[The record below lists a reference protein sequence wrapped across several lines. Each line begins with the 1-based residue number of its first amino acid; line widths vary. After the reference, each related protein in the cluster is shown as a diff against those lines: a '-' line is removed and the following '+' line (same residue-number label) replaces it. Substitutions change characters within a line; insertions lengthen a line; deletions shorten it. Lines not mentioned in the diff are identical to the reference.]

1 MKVQIRIE
9 TEFGWGERRVHEIS
23 ILERSLTEASAEDL
37 GLSLAEGKV
46 ILREIQ
52 RAVLQDQVEEISEI
66 ERVCPTCQTYL
77 PIHDRRS
84 RRIDT
89 LFGRVTVHAPRVRIC
104 MCRFPGF
111 PECTAAF
118 SPLTRVIPGQATPE
132 LCKLQADLAARHSF
146 REAARL
152 LNALTPCARQNHT
165 TIRNRLAS
173 VADGL
178 ETQCAEIQKAL
189 EVQPDRSE
197 MTVFLDSAYVRSRPE
212 YQRRNFEVVVGSIE
226 SKTGSKRRFGLS
238 LAGADHPLECLK
250 SNLKAAGWRPGAAVT
265 VLSDGDPALPR
276 LVRNATNG
284 NVKHIL
290 DWWHISA
297 RIRHV
302 ETTFYTLLSRIEN
315 SGTSDVEALVER
327 LRWRIWHGQTQR
339 ALEELG
345 ILFRYA
351 MQARECTAGEIS
363 EAALSAAARTMDLQT
378 YLLHNLSALVDYGR
392 RRRQGKAVSTS
403 RAEGLVN
410 EIANV
415 RMGKKQRM
423 RWSPRGAHR
432 VATVR
437 AAVLDGRLSARH
449 LNAA

>member
-1 MKVQIRIE
+1 
-9 TEFGWGERRVHEIS
+9 
-23 ILERSLTEASAEDL
+23 
-37 GLSLAEGKV
+37 
-46 ILREIQ
+46 
-52 RAVLQDQVEEISEI
+52 
-66 ERVCPTCQTYL
+66 
-77 PIHDRRS
+77 
-84 RRIDT
+84 
-89 LFGRVTVHAPRVRIC
+89 

-250 SNLKAAGWRPGAAVT
+250 SNLKAAGWRPGSAVT

-290 DWWHISA
+290 DWSHICHLHLGRPVMTSA
-297 RIRHV
+297 STHIVRRPGAI
-302 ETTFYTLLSRIEN
+302 LSRLLLVLTLVLFGLPQGHADGIATIVGPTAQ
-315 SGTSDVEALVER
+315 STVEQA
-327 LRWRIWHGQTQR
+327 
-339 ALEELG
+339 LG
-345 ILFRYA
+345 IP
-351 MQARECTAGEIS
+351 
-363 EAALSAAARTMDLQT
+363 SAQ
-378 YLLHNLSALVDYGR
+378 
-392 RRRQGKAVSTS
+392 
-403 RAEGLVN
+403 
-410 EIANV
+410 
-415 RMGKKQRM
+415 
-423 RWSPRGAHR
+423 
-432 VATVR
+432 
-437 AAVLDGRLSARH
+437 RH
-449 LNAA
+449 LLRAQLPDNASPDGVVPGGVVQAGPFCSMAMISPAPHQPLLPIAIHILPPARGPPAACRFSSG

>member
-1 MKVQIRIE
+1 MKVRIRIE
-9 TEFGWGERRVHEIS
+9 TEFGWGERRVHDVGV
-23 ILERSLTEASAEDL
+23 LERRSTEACAEEF
-37 GLSLAEGKV
+37 GLSLAEGKA
-46 ILREIQ
+46 ILKEIQ

-66 ERVCPTCQTYL
+66 ERVCQTCQTYL

-89 LFGRVTVHAPRVRIC
+89 LFGRVTVEAPRIRIC

-111 PECTAAF
+111 PNCTAAF
-118 SPLTRVIPGQATPE
+118 SPLTRMLPGNATPE
-132 LCKLQADLAARHSF
+132 FCKLQAELAARHSF
-146 REAARL
+146 REAARI
-152 LNALTPCARQNHT
+152 LNAMTPCARQNHT
-165 TIRNRLAS
+165 TVRNRLAS

-178 ETQCAEIQKAL
+178 EARCDETQKDP
-189 EVQPDRSE
+189 EVQSCKSE

-212 YQRRNFEVVVGSIE
+212 YQRRNFEVIVGSIE
-226 SKTGSKRRFGLS
+226 TKTGSKRRFGLS

-250 SNLKAAGWRPGAAVT
+250 SNLKAAGWIPGSAIT

-276 LVRNATNG
+276 LVRNAING
-284 NVKHIL
+284 NVEHIL

-302 ETTFYTLLSRIEN
+302 ETTFQTLLSQLEN
-315 SGTSDVEALVER
+315 SETSDVEALVER
-327 LRWRIWHGQTQR
+327 LRWRIWHGQTHR
-339 ALEELG
+339 ALEALG
-345 ILFRYA
+345 SLFRFA
-351 MQARECTAGEIS
+351 MQARDCAAGDTK
-363 EAALSAAARTMDLQT
+363 EAALSAAGRTMDLQT
-378 YLLHNLSALVDYGR
+378 YLTHNLAALVNYGH

-437 AAVLDGRLSARH
+437 ATILDGRLLTRST
-449 LNAA
+449 NAA